1 MHEYLANYLKDLE
14 ELLKKDENLDYE
26 QLLKDHMAMIGF
38 MQHERLI
45 HFLVTMLFTLGFFI
59 VLGTYLITQILM
71 LLPLL
76 LLILGLI
83 VPYIMHYY
91 FLENSVQKM
100 YRQYDEIN
108 RRYKA
113 SRAGQHGL
121 PRE

>member
-1 MHEYLANYLKDLE
+1 MHEYLANYLKELE
-14 ELLKKDENLDYE
+14 EKLKNGQNIDYE
-26 QLLKDHMAMIGF
+26 QLLRDHAVMIGF

-45 HFLVTMLFTLGFFI
+45 HFLVTMLVVLGFFI
-59 VLGTYLITQILM
+59 ILGIYLVTQILM

-100 YRQYDEIN
+100 YKLYDEIN
-108 RRYKA
+108 RRLKE
-113 SRAGQHGL
+113 SRANQHVS
-121 PRE
+121 PN

>member
-1 MHEYLANYLKDLE
+1 MHEYLANYLKNLE
-14 ELLKKDENLDYE
+14 EILKKDENIDYE
-26 QLLKDHMAMIGF
+26 QLLRDHAVMIGF

-45 HFLVTMLFTLGFFI
+45 HFLVTMLFVLGFFI
-59 VLGTYLITQILM
+59 VLGIYLVTQILM

-83 VPYIMHYY
+83 VPYILHYY

-100 YRQYDEIN
+100 YKQYDEIN
-108 RRYKA
+108 RRCKA
-113 SRAGQHGL
+113 SRAASHGL